1 MRHSER
7 QADDR
12 GQMLLATGMVLLLSL
27 MSMAIFSIK
36 VAGMAMPHEPA
47 SDGALRTTAQV
58 DEVLPGL
65 VTARAEMW
73 MEAGDIEEEEAV
85 RLAMESAVR
94 DMLHHGEV
102 RGVEVKLMEATVTP
116 DATTAGLID
125 VTVDLGVSDTDV
137 RIEVPLAFTVDL
149 R

>member
-7 QADDR
+7 QSDER

-116 DATTAGLID
+116 DATTAGLIN

-137 RIEVPLAFTVDL
+137 RIEIPLAFTVDL

>member
-1 MRHSER
+1 MRLSER
-7 QADDR
+7 QSDER

-73 MEAGDIEEEEAV
+73 MEAGDIAEEEAV

-137 RIEVPLAFTVDL
+137 RIEIPLAFTVDL

>member
-7 QADDR
+7 QSDER

-73 MEAGDIEEEEAV
+73 MDAGDIDEEEAV

-137 RIEVPLAFTVDL
+137 RIEIPLAFTVDL

>member
-1 MRHSER
+1 MRHGER

-65 VTARAEMW
+65 VAARAEMW

-137 RIEVPLAFTVDL
+137 RIEIPLAFTVDL

>member
-7 QADDR
+7 QSDER

-65 VTARAEMW
+65 VAARAEMW

-137 RIEVPLAFTVDL
+137 RIEIPLAFTVDL

>member
-7 QADDR
+7 QSDER

-137 RIEVPLAFTVDL
+137 RIEIPLSFTVDL

>member
-1 MRHSER
+1 MRHGER
-7 QADDR
+7 QADER

-73 MEAGDIEEEEAV
+73 MEAGDIDEEEAV

-116 DATTAGLID
+116 DANTAGLID

-137 RIEVPLAFTVDL
+137 RIEIPLAFTVDL

>member
-1 MRHSER
+1 MRYSER
-7 QADDR
+7 QSDER

-137 RIEVPLAFTVDL
+137 RIEIPLSFTVDL

>member
-1 MRHSER
+1 MRHSE
-7 QADDR
+7 QQSDER

-58 DEVLPGL
+58 NEVLPGL

-116 DATTAGLID
+116 DHTTAGLID

-137 RIEVPLAFTVDL
+137 RIEIPLAFTVDL

>member
-1 MRHSER
+1 MRHSE
-7 QADDR
+7 QQSDER

-58 DEVLPGL
+58 NEVLPGL

-116 DATTAGLID
+116 DLTTAGLID

-137 RIEVPLAFTVDL
+137 RIEIPLAFTVDL

>member
-1 MRHSER
+1 MRHGER
-7 QADDR
+7 QSDDR

-27 MSMAIFSIK
+27 ISMAIFSIK

-58 DEVLPGL
+58 NEVLPGL

-116 DATTAGLID
+116 DATTPGLVD

-137 RIEVPLAFTVDL
+137 RIEIPLAFTVDL

>member
-1 MRHSER
+1 MRHSQR
-7 QADDR
+7 QSDER

-73 MEAGDIEEEEAV
+73 MEAGDIEEVEAV

-137 RIEVPLAFTVDL
+137 RIEIPLSFTVDL

>member
-7 QADDR
+7 QSDER

-137 RIEVPLAFTVDL
+137 RIEIPLAFTVD
-149 R
+149 RR

>member
-1 MRHSER
+1 MHQNERH
-7 QADDR
+7 ADER

-73 MEAGDIEEEEAV
+73 MEAGDIEAEEAV

-102 RGVEVKLMEATVTP
+102 RGVEIKLMEATVTP
-116 DATTAGLID
+116 NATTAGLID
-125 VTVDLGVSDTDV
+125 VSVDLGVSDTDV
-137 RIEVPLAFTVDL
+137 RIEIPLAFTVDL

>member
-1 MRHSER
+1 MRHSQQQSDE
-7 QADDR
+7 R

-137 RIEVPLAFTVDL
+137 RIEIPLSFTVDL

>member
-1 MRHSER
+1 MRHGER
-7 QADDR
+7 QADER

-137 RIEVPLAFTVDL
+137 RIEIPLSFTVDL

>member
-1 MRHSER
+1 
-7 QADDR
+7 
-12 GQMLLATGMVLLLSL
+12 
-27 MSMAIFSIK
+27 
-36 VAGMAMPHEPA
+36 
-47 SDGALRTTAQV
+47 
-58 DEVLPGL
+58 
-65 VTARAEMW
+65 
-73 MEAGDIEEEEAV
+73 
-85 RLAMESAVR
+85 MESAVR

-137 RIEVPLAFTVDL
+137 RIEIPLAFTVDL

>member
-1 MRHSER
+1 MRHSQQQSDE
-7 QADDR
+7 R

-116 DATTAGLID
+116 DPTTAGLID

-137 RIEVPLAFTVDL
+137 RIEIPLSFTVDL

>member
-1 MRHSER
+1 MRHGER
-7 QADDR
+7 QADER

-73 MEAGDIEEEEAV
+73 MDAGDIDEEEAV

-137 RIEVPLAFTVDL
+137 RIEIPLAFTVDL

>member
-7 QADDR
+7 QSDEH

-65 VTARAEMW
+65 VAARAEMW

>member
-1 MRHSER
+1 MRFEER
-7 QADDR
+7 QADER

-58 DEVLPGL
+58 NEVLPGL
-65 VTARAEMW
+65 VTARAELW
-73 MEAGDIEEEEAV
+73 MEAGDIEPEEAV
-85 RLAMESAVR
+85 RLAMESTVR

-102 RGVEVKLMEATVTP
+102 RGVEVKLMEASVTA
-116 DATTAGLID
+116 DAVTEGLVD
-125 VTVDLGVSDTDV
+125 VSVDLGVSDTDV
-137 RIEVPLAFTVDL
+137 RIEIPLTFTVDL

>member
-1 MRHSER
+1 MRLSER
-7 QADDR
+7 QSDER

-73 MEAGDIEEEEAV
+73 MEAGDIDEEEAV

-137 RIEVPLAFTVDL
+137 RIEIPLAFTVDL

>member
-1 MRHSER
+1 MRHSQR
-7 QADDR
+7 QSDER

-137 RIEVPLAFTVDL
+137 RIEIPLSFTVDL

>member
-1 MRHSER
+1 MRHGER
-7 QADDR
+7 QADER

-73 MEAGDIEEEEAV
+73 MDAGDIDEEEAV
-85 RLAMESAVR
+85 RLAMESAVH

-137 RIEVPLAFTVDL
+137 RIEIPLAFTVDL

>member
-1 MRHSER
+1 MRHGER

>member
-1 MRHSER
+1 MRHGER
-7 QADDR
+7 QADER

-47 SDGALRTTAQV
+47 SDGALRTAAQV

-73 MEAGDIEEEEAV
+73 MDAGDIDEEEAV

-137 RIEVPLAFTVDL
+137 RIEIPLAFTVDL

>member
-1 MRHSER
+1 MRHSQR
-7 QADDR
+7 QSDER

-116 DATTAGLID
+116 DTTTAGLID

-137 RIEVPLAFTVDL
+137 RIEIPLSFTVDL

>member
-1 MRHSER
+1 MLHSQR
-7 QADDR
+7 QSDER

-137 RIEVPLAFTVDL
+137 RIEIPLSFTVDL

>member
-1 MRHSER
+1 MRHGER
-7 QADDR
+7 QADER

-85 RLAMESAVR
+85 RLAMDSAVR

-137 RIEVPLAFTVDL
+137 RIEIPLAFTVDL

>member
-7 QADDR
+7 QSDER

-58 DEVLPGL
+58 NEVLPGL

-116 DATTAGLID
+116 DQTTAGLID

-137 RIEVPLAFTVDL
+137 RIEIPLTFTVDL

>member
-1 MRHSER
+1 MHQNERH
-7 QADDR
+7 ADER

-73 MEAGDIEEEEAV
+73 MEAGDIEAEEAV

-102 RGVEVKLMEATVTP
+102 RGVEIKLMEATVTP
-116 DATTAGLID
+116 NATTAGLID

-137 RIEVPLAFTVDL
+137 RIEIPLAFTVDL

>member
-1 MRHSER
+1 MRHSDR
-7 QADDR
+7 QSDER

-137 RIEVPLAFTVDL
+137 RIEIPLAFTVDL

>member
-7 QADDR
+7 QSDER

-116 DATTAGLID
+116 DATTVGLID

-137 RIEVPLAFTVDL
+137 RIEIPLAFTVDL